1 MSGSGTLVGERSQR
15 VTVLPT
21 LTVCGSGAAGRAI
34 AADCALKG
42 CEVTVYDLPAF
53 GASIVGLAER
63 GGVEIT
69 PDSET
74 TSGKTGFAPLA
85 VATTDAS
92 VAVAGADVIMIT
104 APAMYHDVFM
114 DALLPHLGAG
124 QIVLFN
130 TGYWG
135 CLRQATRLSDSLPD
149 VTLAESNIMPY
160 ICQLQGD
167 AVQIG
172 RYKRSFTLATF
183 PGERIDAVYDA
194 VRHLYDQYEPVPSV
208 LDSNIAAAGN
218 PPIHVTLAIP
228 VAGYYFDRYGGGKFY
243 QDATIPGA
251 RLVTAHDAER
261 ERLSRALGCDT
272 FESQFDFDKR
282 AYGYSGR
289 DIAEALRASPHADW
303 FATAAYLEQV
313 ISEDIVY
320 AYVPM
325 VRLGAAL
332 GVELPVTRGMVD
344 VMGAMLE
351 RDYWSKGLQL
361 SDLGLAGLGAAGI
374 RRYVITGRA

>member
-1 MSGSGTLVGERSQR
+1 MMR
-15 VTVLPT
+15 LPT

-34 AADCALKG
+34 AADCAFKG
-42 CEVTVYDLPAF
+42 SHVTVYDLPAF
-53 GASIVGLAER
+53 EASMHDLAER
-63 GGVEIT
+63 GGVEVT
-69 PDSET
+69 PESET
-74 TSGKTGFAPLA
+74 TSGRTGFARLA
-85 VATTDAS
+85 AVTTDAAA
-92 VAVAGADVIMIT
+92 AVAGADVVMVT
-104 APAMYHDVFM
+104 APAQYHDVFM
-114 DALLPHLGAG
+114 DALLPHLDGG

-135 CLRQATRLSDSLPD
+135 CLRQSIRLGDSLAD

-160 ICQLQGD
+160 ICRLEGG
-167 AVQIG
+167 AVSIG
-172 RYKRSFTLATF
+172 RYKRSFSLAAF
-183 PGERIDAVYDA
+183 PGERIDAVGDV
-194 VRHLYDQYEPVPSV
+194 VRRLYPQYQPVPTV

-261 ERLSRALGCDT
+261 ERLSQALGCDT

-282 AYGYSGR
+282 VYGYAGK

-313 ISEDIVY
+313 ISEDILY

-332 GVELPVTRGMVD
+332 GVEAPVTRGMVD
-344 VMGAMLE
+344 VMGAMLG
-351 RDYWSKGLQL
+351 RDYWAEGLDL
-361 SDLGLAGLGAAGI
+361 RALGLDGLDAAGI
-374 RRYVITGRA
+374 RRCAITGRA

>member
-1 MSGSGTLVGERSQR
+1 M
-15 VTVLPT
+15 PT

-34 AADCALKG
+34 AADCVFKG
-42 CEVTVYDLPAF
+42 CAVTLFDLPAF
-53 GASIVGLAER
+53 AGRVAPLAES
-63 GGVEIT
+63 GGIEVT

-74 TSGKTGFAPLA
+74 TSGKTGFARLVA
-85 VATTDAS
+85 VTTDAA
-92 VAVAGADVIMIT
+92 VAVSGADVIMIT

-114 DALLPHLGAG
+114 DVLGPHLTDG
-124 QIVLFN
+124 QTVLFN

-135 CLRQATRLSDSLPD
+135 SLRQTVRLAGSLPD

-167 AVQIG
+167 AVQVG
-172 RYKRSFTLATF
+172 RFKRSFSLAVF
-183 PGERIDAVYDA
+183 PGERIDAVYETA
-194 VRHLYDQYEPVPSV
+194 RLLYEQYVPVPTV

-218 PPIHVTLAIP
+218 PPIHATLAIP
-228 VAGYYFDRYGGGKFY
+228 VAGFYFDRYGGGKFY
-243 QDATIPGA
+243 QDATLPGA

-261 ERLSRALGCDT
+261 EDLARSLGCDT

-282 AYGYSGR
+282 SYGYAGR

-325 VRLGAAL
+325 VRLAAQI

-351 RDYWSKGLQL
+351 RDYWAEGLSL
-361 SDLGLAGLGAAGI
+361 AHLGLEGLDVASI
-374 RRYVITGRA
+374 QRYVTTGRA

>member
-1 MSGSGTLVGERSQR
+1 MAGTIRR
-15 VTVLPT
+15 VT
-21 LTVCGSGAAGRAI
+21 LTVCGAGAAGRAV
-34 AADCALKG
+34 AGDCALKG
-42 CEVTVYDLPAF
+42 HRVTLFEMPAF
-53 GASIVGLAER
+53 AERVAPLAEA
-63 GGVEIT
+63 GGVLVT

-74 TSGKTGFAPLA
+74 TAGATGFAPLA
-85 VATTDAS
+85 ATTDAAA
-92 VAVAGADVIMIT
+92 AVAGAEVIMVT

-114 DALLPHLGAG
+114 DALLPHLVDG
-124 QIVLFN
+124 QTVLFN

-135 CLRQATRLSDSLPD
+135 SLRQSVRLAGALPD

-172 RYKRSFTLATF
+172 RYKRSFSLAAF
-183 PGERIDAVYDA
+183 PGERIGALHEIA
-194 VRHLYDQYEPVPSV
+194 RHLYEQYVPVPTV

-218 PPIHVTLAIP
+218 PPIHATLAIP

-243 QDATIPGA
+243 QDATVPGA

-282 AYGYSGR
+282 SYGYAGR
-289 DIAEALRASPHADW
+289 DIAEALRSSPHADW

-313 ISEDIVY
+313 ISEDLVY

-325 VRLGAAL
+325 VRLAAQI

-344 VMGAMLE
+344 VVGAMLG
-351 RDYWSKGLQL
+351 RDYWGEG
-361 SDLGLAGLGAAGI
+361 LGLAEIGLEGLDAEGI
-374 RRYVITGRA
+374 LRYVTAGGV

>member
-1 MSGSGTLVGERSQR
+1 MSRK
-15 VTVLPT
+15 PT

-42 CEVTVYDLPAF
+42 CAVTLFDLPAF
-53 GASIVGLAER
+53 ADRVAPLAER
-63 GGVEIT
+63 GGIEVT
-69 PDSET
+69 SDSET
-74 TSGKTGFAPLA
+74 TSGKTGLA
-85 VATTDAS
+85 RLVAATTDA
-92 VAVAGADVIMIT
+92 AGAAKGADVVMIT

-114 DALLPHLGAG
+114 DALAPHLADG
-124 QIVLFN
+124 QTVLFN

-135 CLRQATRLSDSLPD
+135 SLRQTVRLAGSLPD

-160 ICQLQGD
+160 ICQLHGD
-167 AVQIG
+167 AVHVG
-172 RYKRSFTLATF
+172 RFKRSFSLAAF
-183 PGERIDAVYDA
+183 PGERIDAVYETA
-194 VRHLYDQYEPVPSV
+194 RALYEQYVPVPTV

-218 PPIHVTLAIP
+218 PPIHATLAIP
-228 VAGYYFDRYGGGKFY
+228 IAGFYFDRYGGGKFY
-243 QDATIPGA
+243 QDATLPGA

-261 ERLSRALGCDT
+261 ERLAGVLGCDA

-282 AYGYSGR
+282 SYGYAGR
-289 DIAEALRASPHADW
+289 DIAEALRSSPHADW

-325 VRLGAAL
+325 VRLAVQI

-351 RDYWSKGLQL
+351 RDYWAEGLSL
-361 SDLGLAGLGAAGI
+361 ADLGLEGLDVAGI
-374 RRYVITGRA
+374 RRYVTTGKP

>member
-1 MSGSGTLVGERSQR
+1 MASPIDSSPQSPP
-15 VTVLPT
+15 VLA
-21 LTVCGSGAAGRAI
+21 VCGSGAAGRAI

-42 CEVTVYDLPAF
+42 HEVRLFDLPAF
-53 GASIVGLAER
+53 ADSVEPLAAR

-74 TSGKTGFAPLA
+74 TSTKTGFARL
-85 VATTDAS
+85 VATTDVAT
-92 VAVAGADVIMIT
+92 AVAGADVIMIT
-104 APAMYHDVFM
+104 APAMYHDVFV
-114 DALLPHLGAG
+114 DVLLPHLETG

-135 CLRQATRLSDSLPD
+135 CLRQATRLGGTLPA

-172 RYKRSFTLATF
+172 RYKRSFSLAAF
-183 PGERIDAVYDA
+183 PGERIDEVHAVLG
-194 VRHLYDQYEPVPSV
+194 RLYPQYEPVPTV

-218 PPIHVTLAIP
+218 PPIHATLALP

-251 RLVTAHDAER
+251 RLVSAHDAER
-261 ERLSRALGCDT
+261 EHLARALGCET
-272 FESQFDFDKR
+272 FQSQFDFDKHS
-282 AYGYSGR
+282 YGYAGK

-303 FATAAYLEQV
+303 FATKAYLEQV

-320 AYVPM
+320 GYVPM

-332 GVELPVTRGMVD
+332 GIELPVTRGMVD

-351 RDYWSKGLQL
+351 RDYWAEGLEL
-361 SDLGLAGLGAAGI
+361 ADLGLAGLDAACMG
-374 RRYVITGRA
+374 RYVATGQA